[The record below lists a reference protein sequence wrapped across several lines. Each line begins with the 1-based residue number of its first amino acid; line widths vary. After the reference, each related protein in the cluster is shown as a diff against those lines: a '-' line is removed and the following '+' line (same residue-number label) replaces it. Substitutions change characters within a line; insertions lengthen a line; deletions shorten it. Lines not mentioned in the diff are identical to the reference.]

1 MRNGWRAAAK
11 FLLRGEECGEIA
23 AEGAL
28 EDDAGGDAAAVDGRL
43 VGDEADP
50 LIAEGGEA

>member
-11 FLLRGEECGEIA
+11 FLLRGEECGEVA